1 MRKKKCDHSK
11 YYLSYPKPRILD
23 MKWETSDIDVVE
35 RTNNDKFSK
44 LDNGVTSFRLLELF
58 FDDVLVDMTV
68 GYTKLYSHR
77 EKADISFETTN
88 EKIWLFLSMLLLSGC
103 HRFQTVK
110 YIGGQPPPP
119 IQCLIQCIV
128 ILSSILFGIS
138 IFVTTNNL
146 INKTNSWSFFARLM
160 TQ

>member
-1 MRKKKCDHSK
+1 
-11 YYLSYPKPRILD
+11 

-44 LDNGVTSFRLLELF
+44 LDNGVTSFRLLELL
-58 FDDVLVDMTV
+58 FDDVLVDMIV

-110 YIGGQPPPP
+110 
-119 IQCLIQCIV
+119 
-128 ILSSILFGIS
+128 
-138 IFVTTNNL
+138 
-146 INKTNSWSFFARLM
+146 
-160 TQ
+160 